1 MIFFQNLL
9 LRDRIGHGKRWGE
22 KEDVQETKRGAAGQQ
37 VSLGMEIT
45 GAHSKELKHPR
56 I

>member
-1 MIFFQNLL
+1 MIFSQNLL
-9 LRDRIGHGKRWGE
+9 VRDRIGHRKRWGE
-22 KEDVQETKRGAAGQQ
+22 KEEVQETKRGAAGQQ

-45 GAHSKELKHPR
+45 GVHSKKLKCPR